1 MPIAAVDRVFIFSAK
16 PYQFLPASEY
26 GKVTTQ
32 TTKEKLTLEEGG
44 QHVVKDIVLQETF
57 HHISVAS
64 DDDKEESEVKVE
76 EHVEQSLTGRGSHVF
91 SSEEK
96 LITYS
101 SGPNES

>member
-1 MPIAAVDRVFIFSAK
+1 MWDLHE
-16 PYQFLPASEY
+16 Q
-26 GKVTTQ
+26 
-32 TTKEKLTLEEGG
+32 
-44 QHVVKDIVLQETF
+44 VVKDIVLQETF

-101 SGPNES
+101 SGPNESWRNNRGQKEKEK